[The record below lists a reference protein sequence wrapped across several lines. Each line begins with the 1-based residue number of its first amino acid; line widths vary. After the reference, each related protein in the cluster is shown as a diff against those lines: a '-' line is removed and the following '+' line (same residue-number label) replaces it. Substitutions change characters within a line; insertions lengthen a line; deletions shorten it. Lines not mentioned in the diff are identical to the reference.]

1 MAVKHRRC
9 VVCCAEQAQRLF
21 RPGQSPGPVVRCE
34 NCSMVYVSPIEDD
47 RALIDEGPV
56 IGNDDVRLLTSSDL
70 KDLEGS
76 WELALLPGKEKEWP
90 ALRINAFQALDHIER
105 HVDQRRRI
113 LDFGCGWG
121 FFLGAAQERGWEPY
135 GLEPLSGSA
144 IYARARFQASV
155 VTDVL
160 REDTFAENFFDAIA
174 TFQVFEH
181 LPDPADALQKLKRF
195 LRPGGVIFIE
205 VPNIDTWSV
214 RLFRHRHRHFVQD
227 HLNFF
232 SRATLSELL
241 RRQGFEVIGAHYPT
255 RHMTLRHLA
264 VDWGAKFLPSRL
276 ASGVQRAVGNRLN
289 QVIPLNFGDILAVMA
304 RKPLAILSH

>member
-9 VVCCAEQAQRLF
+9 VVCCAERARLLF
-21 RPGQSPGPVVRCE
+21 LPSQSPGPMVRCDK
-34 NCSMVYVSPIEDD
+34 CSMVYISPIEDD
-47 RALIDEGPV
+47 HALISEGPA
-56 IGNDDVRLLTSSDL
+56 IGSVDARLLTSSDL

-76 WELALLPGKEKEWP
+76 WELALLPSKEREWP
-90 ALRINAFQALDHIER
+90 ALRINAFKALDHIER
-105 HVDQRRRI
+105 HVGQRRRI

-121 FFLGAAQERGWEPY
+121 FFLGAAKERGWEAF
-135 GLEPLSGSA
+135 GLEPLPGQA
-144 IYARARFQASV
+144 IYARAQFKADV

-160 REDTFAENFFDAIA
+160 HEDTFPAGHFDAITA
-174 TFQVFEH
+174 FQVFEH

-214 RLFRHRHRHFVQD
+214 RLFRRRHRHFVQD

-241 RRQGFEVIGAHYPT
+241 SRQGFEVVESQRPT

-264 VDWGAKFLPSRL
+264 VEWGAKFLPSRL
-276 ASGVQRAVGNRLN
+276 ASGVQRAVGHRLN
-289 QVIPLNFGDILAVMA
+289 QVIPLNFGDILAVTA